1 MKRLLGIF
9 FIILIFCN
17 VSKAE
22 LNIEKVLVSKDK
34 FVNDYLKKG
43 YKIHS
48 INASS
53 DTNNIYLYYHLI
65 KNKELITC
73 VLGPGEIA
81 CIRP

>member
-1 MKRLLGIF
+1 MKKFLGII
-9 FIILIFCN
+9 FIFLLFCGI
-17 VSKAE
+17 SKAE
-22 LNIEKVLVSKDK
+22 LDVTKVLVSKDK

-48 INASS
+48 INTAS
-53 DTNNIYLYYHLI
+53 DNGNIYLYYHLT

>member
-1 MKRLLGIF
+1 MSRLLGII
-9 FIILIFCN
+9 FIFLLFCGI
-17 VSKAE
+17 SKAE
-22 LNIEKVLVSKDK
+22 LDVKKVLVSKDK

-48 INASS
+48 INTAT
-53 DTNNIYLYYHLI
+53 DKENIYLYYHLI
-65 KNKELITC
+65 KHNSLITC

>member
-1 MKRLLGIF
+1 MSRLLGII
-9 FIILIFCN
+9 FIFLLFCGI
-17 VSKAE
+17 SKAE
-22 LNIEKVLVSKDK
+22 LDIKKVLVSNDK

-48 INASS
+48 INTAS
-53 DTNNIYLYYHLI
+53 DKGNIYLYYHLI
-65 KNKELITC
+65 KNNSLITC

>member
-1 MKRLLGIF
+1 MKKFLGII
-9 FIILIFCN
+9 FILLVFCSI
-17 VSKAE
+17 SKAE
-22 LNIEKVLVSKDK
+22 LDVKKVLVSKDK

-48 INASS
+48 INTAT
-53 DTNNIYLYYHLI
+53 DKENIYLYYHLI
-65 KNKELITC
+65 KHNSLITC

>member
-1 MKRLLGIF
+1 MSRLLGII
-9 FIILIFCN
+9 FIFLVFCN

-22 LNIEKVLVSKDK
+22 LDVKKVLVSNDE

-43 YKIHS
+43 YKVHS
-48 INASS
+48 INTAF
-53 DTNNIYLYYHLI
+53 DKENIYLYYHLI
-65 KNKELITC
+65 KHNSLITC

>member
-1 MKRLLGIF
+1 MSRLLGII
-9 FIILIFCN
+9 FIFLVFCN

-22 LNIEKVLVSKDK
+22 LDVKKVLVSNDK

-43 YKIHS
+43 YKVHS
-48 INASS
+48 INTAS
-53 DTNNIYLYYHLI
+53 DKGNIYLYYHLI
-65 KNKELITC
+65 KHNSLITC

>member
-1 MKRLLGIF
+1 MKKFLGII
-9 FIILIFCN
+9 FIFLLFCGI
-17 VSKAE
+17 SKAE
-22 LNIEKVLVSKDK
+22 LDVKKVLVSKDK

-48 INASS
+48 INTAS
-53 DTNNIYLYYHLI
+53 DKGNIYLYYHLI

-73 VLGPGEIA
+73 VLGPGEIV

>member
-1 MKRLLGIF
+1 MSRLLGII
-9 FIILIFCN
+9 FIFLVFCN

-22 LNIEKVLVSKDK
+22 LDVKKVLVSNDK

-43 YKIHS
+43 YKVHS
-48 INASS
+48 INTAS
-53 DTNNIYLYYHLI
+53 DKGNIYLYYHLI

>member
-1 MKRLLGIF
+1 MSRLLGII
-9 FIILIFCN
+9 FIFLLFCGI
-17 VSKAE
+17 SKAE
-22 LNIEKVLVSKDK
+22 LDIKKVLVSNDK

-48 INASS
+48 INTAS
-53 DTNNIYLYYHLI
+53 DKGNIYLYYHLI
-65 KNKELITC
+65 KHNSLITC